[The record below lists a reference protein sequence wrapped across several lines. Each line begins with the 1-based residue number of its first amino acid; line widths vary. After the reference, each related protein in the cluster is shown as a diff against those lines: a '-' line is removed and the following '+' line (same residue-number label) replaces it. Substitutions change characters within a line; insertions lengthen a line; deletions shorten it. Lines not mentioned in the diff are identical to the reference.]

1 MRCCNGAGPLT
12 RMAAQGFRRRVR
24 TLLNLFRPKPAIK
37 AGEAVLA
44 VSSSAEHEPTAGL
57 ILIDID
63 VAAGEAGEGP
73 AELSVS
79 VQGAG
84 PSYRKAVELGAPRRA
99 WVAVHGHLLPDGP
112 AQVVV
117 ALSRAGRTLAERR
130 IAVKAR
136 NEGRLAAAVADS
148 LRAAGVPLIVDV
160 LDAATYDY
168 DDPKLVAWFDRSPE
182 EVEAHLA
189 ELARAGRAAPDEIA
203 ALRQF
208 VETGYLVLEGVVP
221 PAELKRL
228 NEALDQAVER
238 KIEGYEWGSSQR
250 IRNLHLE
257 FPAVR
262 DLWLNPKVLKV
273 LELIFDAPPAPCQ
286 SLSYV
291 FGSQQDH
298 HQDTIHLTPFPAGMM
313 CGVWTALEDVQ
324 EGSGELAV
332 YPGSHRL
339 PRVYM
344 SSVGLKKVEDEDWT
358 DFGATVIPR
367 WTEMLAEKGLQP
379 DVYRPK
385 AGTVLI
391 WHENLMHA
399 GSVRL
404 NPEKSRRSIVCHYF
418 ARGAVAYYDSSG
430 MPGITYQG
438 PLRNH

>member
-1 MRCCNGAGPLT
+1 M
-12 RMAAQGFRRRVR
+12 R
-24 TLLNLFRPKPAIK
+24 TLLNLFKRPPAVKPGQA
-37 AGEAVLA
+37 ALVAA
-44 VSSSAEHEPTAGL
+44 SSAEAEPTSGL
-57 ILIDID
+57 VIVDID
-63 VAAGEAGEGP
+63 LGAGDAPAGP
-73 AELSVS
+73 AELSVEVEGS
-79 VQGAG
+79 GRPAL
-84 PSYRKAVELGAPRRA
+84 RKTVTLHAEPQRT

-112 AQVVV
+112 ARLRV
-117 ALSRAGRTLAERR
+117 ALARDGRSLAERR
-130 IAVKAR
+130 LTVRVR
-136 NEGRLAAAVADS
+136 NEGRLATLVADS
-148 LRAAGVPLIVDV
+148 LKASGVPLVVDV

-168 DDPKLVAWFDRSPE
+168 DDPRLTAWFDRGPE

-189 ELARAGRAAPDEIA
+189 ELARSGRAEPDEIA

-208 VETGYLVLEGVVP
+208 VDTGYLVLEGVLP
-221 PAELKRL
+221 PEEVARL
-228 NEALDQAVER
+228 NAALDAAVAR

-250 IRNLHLE
+250 IHNLHLE

-273 LELIFDAPPAPCQ
+273 LELVFEAPAAPCQ

-324 EGSGELAV
+324 EGSGELVV

-339 PRVYM
+339 PRVYA
-344 SSVGLKKVEDEDWT
+344 SSVGLEKVVDEDWT
-358 DFGATVIPR
+358 EFGRTVVPR
-367 WTEMLAEKGLQP
+367 WTEMLAQGGFQP
-379 DVYRPK
+379 EVYRPK

-399 GSVRL
+399 GSVRRDA
-404 NPEKSRRSIVCHYF
+404 EKSRRSIVCHYF

-430 MPGITYQG
+430 MPGITWQG
-438 PLRNH
+438 APPGR